1 MYYKEPTRT
10 LNFINNRVTVSL
22 PMTTIDV
29 EEVSKRIQLE
39 NLRDVDVKTYGKE
52 DGSVLV
58 FDEYTQMWKS
68 QRLLNKQI
76 IDAGEY

>member
-10 LNFINNRVTVSL
+10 LNSINNRVTVSL

-58 FDEYTQMWKS
+58 FDESTQMWKS
-68 QRLLNKQI
+68 QRLLNTQI

>member
-10 LNFINNRVTVSL
+10 LNSINNRVTVSL

-58 FDEYTQMWKS
+58 FDESTQTWRSK
-68 QRLLNKQI
+68 RLLNKQI

>member
-10 LNFINNRVTVSL
+10 LNSINNRVTVSL

-58 FDEYTQMWKS
+58 FDESTQTWRS

>member
-10 LNFINNRVTVSL
+10 LNSINNRVTVSL

-39 NLRDVDVKTYGKE
+39 NLRDVDVKTYG
-52 DGSVLV
+52 
-58 FDEYTQMWKS
+58 
-68 QRLLNKQI
+68 
-76 IDAGEY
+76 

>member
-10 LNFINNRVTVSL
+10 LNSINNRVTVSL

-58 FDEYTQMWKS
+58 FDESTQMWKS

>member
-10 LNFINNRVTVSL
+10 LNSINNRVTVSL

-58 FDEYTQMWKS
+58 FDESTQMWKS
-68 QRLLNKQI
+68 QRLLNTQF

>member
-1 MYYKEPTRT
+1 MDYKEPTRT
-10 LNFINNRVTVSL
+10 LNSINNRVTVSL

-58 FDEYTQMWKS
+58 FDESTQMWKS
-68 QRLLNKQI
+68 QRLLNTQI

>member
-10 LNFINNRVTVSL
+10 LNSINNRVTVSL

-58 FDEYTQMWKS
+58 FDKSTQMWKS
-68 QRLLNKQI
+68 QRLLDKQI

>member
-1 MYYKEPTRT
+1 MYYKEPIRT
-10 LNFINNRVTVSL
+10 LNSINNRVTVSL

-39 NLRDVDVKTYGKE
+39 NLRDVDVKTYDKE

>member
-10 LNFINNRVTVSL
+10 FNSINNRVTVSL

-58 FDEYTQMWKS
+58 FDESTQTWRS

>member
-10 LNFINNRVTVSL
+10 LNSINNRVTVSL

-58 FDEYTQMWKS
+58 FDKFTQMWKS

>member
-1 MYYKEPTRT
+1 
-10 LNFINNRVTVSL
+10 
-22 PMTTIDV
+22 MTTIDV

>member
-10 LNFINNRVTVSL
+10 LNSINNRVTVSL
-22 PMTTIDV
+22 PMTTIDA

>member
-10 LNFINNRVTVSL
+10 LNSINNRVTVSL

-58 FDEYTQMWKS
+58 FNEYTQMWKS

>member
-10 LNFINNRVTVSL
+10 LNSINNRVTVSL

-58 FDEYTQMWKS
+58 FDKSTQMWKS

>member
-10 LNFINNRVTVSL
+10 LNSINNRVTVSL

-29 EEVSKRIQLE
+29 EEVSKRIKIE

-58 FDEYTQMWKS
+58 FDGYTQTWRS